1 MTACT
6 DMDGGSTFVLLK
18 STYDAEWV
26 TFVLRIYE
34 STEDLQIYMKDVN
47 LYDYNTYK
55 AEWVNVDSLMV
66 YSDYKCYSVY
76 STYAAYGM
84 LVHICCI

>member
-1 MTACT
+1 
-6 DMDGGSTFVLLK
+6 MDGGSTFVLLK

-34 STEDLQIYMKDVN
+34 STEDLQIYMRDVN
-47 LYDYNTYK
+47 LYDYNTYN
-55 AEWVNVDSLMV
+55 AEWVNVYKCLDTLMV
-66 YSDYKCYSVY
+66 YSDYKWYSMY

-84 LVHICCI
+84 VVHICCV